1 MAVDPLFED
10 EFGCEVEYVDDISEI
25 LPMYEVKYDIYLGN
39 TSKFAFSGAIYMESI
54 DDMVL
59 KSDIVSEL
67 GFNFMHRINGIDIKA
82 MNENMMIRYIKNDDN
97 YTLTIDSYQYISES
111 VRPFYY
117 TTNTWDSNSCDGTL
131 VHGLSSLAFDLMCTD
146 NHIDVNR
153 IYNAH
158 NSSFVL
164 YQVPIS
170 SFISNRIAV
179 VDDWNLLYIEGIL
192 LNQVNDYLSVDVH
205 SNGDLSTPSWLFEA
219 KLPSYLVFESEEL
232 NQIKFVVPIIIE
244 SVPLSGDDDDSSFA
258 IAFALTDSQSFVA
271 VLLECEYQYNYNIS
285 DQVLCLPLFYPD
297 GDSNTL
303 GRMNP
308 KYHSVHFMNWTWN
321 DDYIDLLLSI
331 NTDEETNV
339 ELIIQNDPTQYSV
352 SIELSIDSV
361 SVQYRRDQNTGSFLG
376 NRDLYFQFGHYT
388 PSVLRYEVGAIS
400 MQRNQVMTNSFA
412 NNASDWALAILN
424 TEACDDC
431 IEMTDDSGV
440 IAMNYLDLSLV
451 LQWTYPDD
459 AYFLNDHISS
469 IKTVIQLDTSNN
481 NQIFVFG
488 DATNYILFT
497 VGHLLHYSF
506 YPQTESYIAN
516 VGDNDIFTDLEV
528 FTSIISTKLSKI
540 NDYDID
546 NATVTAELIFEC
558 VNDPVNDMVQFKLY
572 HADHEIVMEYKGS
585 FESLN
590 TLYLYF
596 GAYSSN
602 EVYTIESIHYEKLLT
617 PNIEFVANIDSED
630 DLLRQIAST
639 YSNPSTL
646 VTALF
651 ANIISLD
658 LGGNNSNGTNY
669 WNLELS
675 AAFDNC
681 NDLQSNT
688 TSHPRN
694 PGYARVTVFE
704 YNESISYREEL
715 FDISILQTECPS
727 TIELYIEH
735 PTYYNPL
742 FYFNNCTNSTAN
754 ENCTASNVH
763 EIPFMIRWMDDK
775 YSYIFKLHYFYGPY
789 KPSSITYEVPHHI
802 IEPRAAAFWL
812 FEETSLLSLCLLLIV
827 FGLCCTCCSC
837 IDCKDCSCKWYLM
850 RRSNI
855 ECIKDANRKCCCCVR
870 CNSPS
875 KGEYILDGSKI
886 KRDVLDNVI
895 FHHFD
900 ENAYHHLL
908 SHSAAKYKEKII
920 GTKLSPFELSLYTM
934 PAAFIVAITIV
945 YTMAIFTDSAAFIDS
960 FDDLFF
966 NHAFTAFFAF
976 LSAIILYILTILC
989 IYLWF
994 SKWKKVDFFSGEIL
1008 QRRVSPALAKT
1019 DNAGKS
1025 GPIIRF
1031 FNELNK
1037 EQERETRAP
1046 TRTKSIWKKET
1057 EWRKESEKYEPNA
1070 SFKFDKHCLFM
1081 VGDCCCR
1088 LLNAFI
1094 FTFSFWISFYAW
1106 YSHQEITVL
1115 YDVTNAIYAL
1125 NSDTEHKMNIIQD
1138 WQDSEYDAMLNY
1150 YNLKVTQCNSKISI
1164 NNERANAIMYNAR
1177 QYHVD
1182 QMYPAITD
1190 LLLIESELRLKLD
1203 NILNGAELS
1212 EYAGEVDLIMDE
1224 IQTLSDNSINL
1235 VSDIVDTAE
1244 NAIHSLCIA
1253 TGVVSTG
1260 CSGGMINCGT
1270 IVSASCYAAAAHAI
1284 SAIDSA
1290 VNEAIDALEDIKSTA
1305 VTPEIDE
1312 STSNVPNGTDTQD
1325 TIDSDTAYG
1334 DAQDADYDSQ
1344 EMDSGDSGVLNT
1356 GERLS
1361 SGESLDFTEYKSL
1374 PIFNPFFWIA
1384 ISDSIIIYYQ
1394 IIMILKRMKQL
1405 HGGIEEEHDA
1415 RKDIEAS
1422 SKYKL
1427 FAIEITN
1434 CLNQLLMNIARI
1446 LFIALPL
1453 MFICY
1458 AIYIAYNTTVELF
1471 EIDSVATLGL
1481 YQLYTAPVIAAQY
1494 KTNTLLYNQQQM
1506 YNQQLL
1512 PSLTNAMLIN
1522 INSISDNMDS
1532 FNAIQYENVSF
1543 YNQQK
1548 CEIQWSIASYAD
1560 TYYCFEKYYNLN
1572 TTGESCQG
1580 CAQDIKA
1587 MCMVAND
1594 YVTKQFYG
1602 DEYEIF
1608 NGKMAEKRKYC
1619 QFDNGT
1625 NIFWHVTHDANSTK
1639 IITPNWDQSLTLQC
1653 PNGMIINSIHYIG
1666 SGDYKIKD
1674 DEMDNWN
1681 GIYEAYSYV
1690 YQLNHMPYNNAREQC
1705 LSIDSDLIS
1714 IHSASTENEIKYILQ
1729 IDGVNSGYFWIG
1741 LNDISNERIYAWT
1754 DGSSVDYTNYIW
1766 RQMQNERKCRWKRK
1780 IHGIKFCLGA
1790 YHDGVET
1797 DGILWTTHGWF
1808 DVSIH
1813 THLPFLCKNPNVN
1826 FEGIAHLSSFMHSID
1841 SIQCV
1846 EANRGPFLGCND
1858 FIFSQYLFGD
1868 NNGPL
1873 SFSCTNAAALS
1884 GYNNTAWF
1892 LNGFIFSSDSGLLS
1906 SLKGIRCCY
1915 IPGTIFN
1922 INNQYLQPQSPSHL
1936 DTYGETVIVSNNSY
1950 EQLGIKSIHR
1960 GSDQSIAGFMFDSIS
1975 DYIPRGCSTGSS
1987 VDCMMNRV
1995 DIVDYE
2001 SFTSEK
2007 LNDNITAN
2015 INTEQLICDEGCD
2028 ANVTQQCATE
2038 YQQDMDQNNGNPN
2051 PFVTKFQCDNINFTA
2066 AVMDEYEQCEV
2077 YPVYPALFYDY
2088 DSEMHEA
2095 MVSDQLSP
2103 YVKAFGRCVIKLWHS
2118 FFIWITLKAFVFP
2131 LYWMISTFCADKCC
2145 AAVRKRHVAKVEL
2158 VLKLNQNAVKEKH
2171 KKQAKYNQ
2179 NKSVFLQMIKL
2190 NKNNKKTSIE
2200 HNESNEDDSNET
2212 HNKEYEYYYEYE
2224 DAQDQ

>member
-1 MAVDPLFED
+1 MTKQRSKRQMNQSRRNVKKDKDFKKAELRLLVTMVLIIVCLFLHSIFAIQINISNYSGTVYISDNVLFEEFSSTMDIDDKWSIYVDNRSSIDDLLYNNIDLSFEWKRSNTMTLVGNISSFNFNTYYKAIAAAEASHNENHYIDYHNNSNLSQLYEYCTYPVPSSYAFGVTSEWIHNCTDSNADPFLNVCDSPSSYLTHLDQDIYVKFFECDGDLTGNMMHNKWYHSPPQLTIFAQHASTVKIVAVDITNNETYAVTSNANNSFVITNLILNRALSHPFNYIYGSKSTYFSTMNQWNGDTKLLEAMMVDEDQIFNATQDFNYTTTVDLDEYNPYSMDRYLYHNERNNSFNIDFVNHKCSVFGDERVHIELYYDIGLSFISSADDSSGSVLSPDTFIGDGFSLYSYGQHSNLQYYRYPEDQYFSLEQLSPGQYYTLAFEYNLDCVVDSDFEFGLFALTHDFVYHNATNESVWTEVSDLVLNLTDINGNSSISYRFMAESETHLYAFIINGVSSPTSPCYTEIEWSYIISECLGNDDVFCTELQYDIDSPCKPFHVDKVWLRFDDANQYCLDTYDTNLFCPTGDSTALNWYLVSLLRTYDEYMECWMGARTPHKLSAFECINPDDGIFSDDAFQSLCQDVTEPGVDVDCSYWFADNMGDVCPECVPNCVYYQWFDSNSVLGDGYGGINSKSCVNQVNCALCKKDWQNTLDPIKLEDSGAELDDIDDLQECIQLKLQPFLNVSNLKVTASNVAQENITNETCVESLAAIMAVDPLFED
-10 EFGCEVEYVDDISEI
+10 EFGCEVEYVDDITEI

-131 VHGLSSLAFDLMCTD
+131 VHGLSSLAFDLMCAD

-170 SFISNRIAV
+170 SFISNRIAL

-219 KLPSYLVFESEEL
+219 KLPSFLVFESEEL

-303 GRMNP
+303 GRINP

-339 ELIIQNDPTQYSV
+339 ELIIQNDPAQYSV

-388 PSVLRYEVGAIS
+388 TSVLRYEVGAIS

-424 TEACDDC
+424 TDACDDC
-431 IEMTDDSGV
+431 IEMMDDSGV

-516 VGDNDIFTDLEV
+516 VGDDDIFTDLEV

-585 FESLN
+585 FESLS

-688 TSHPRN
+688 TSHPRD

-1037 EQERETRAP
+1037 EQERETRAH
-1046 TRTKSIWKKET
+1046 TRTQSIWKKET

-1290 VNEAIDALEDIKSTA
+1290 VNEAIDALEDIKS
-1305 VTPEIDE
+1305 
-1312 STSNVPNGTDTQD
+1312 
-1325 TIDSDTAYG
+1325 
-1334 DAQDADYDSQ
+1334 
-1344 EMDSGDSGVLNT
+1344 
-1356 GERLS
+1356 
-1361 SGESLDFTEYKSL
+1361 
-1374 PIFNPFFWIA
+1374 
-1384 ISDSIIIYYQ
+1384 
-1394 IIMILKRMKQL
+1394 
-1405 HGGIEEEHDA
+1405 
-1415 RKDIEAS
+1415 
-1422 SKYKL
+1422 
-1427 FAIEITN
+1427 
-1434 CLNQLLMNIARI
+1434 
-1446 LFIALPL
+1446 
-1453 MFICY
+1453 
-1458 AIYIAYNTTVELF
+1458 
-1471 EIDSVATLGL
+1471 
-1481 YQLYTAPVIAAQY
+1481 
-1494 KTNTLLYNQQQM
+1494 
-1506 YNQQLL
+1506 
-1512 PSLTNAMLIN
+1512 
-1522 INSISDNMDS
+1522 
-1532 FNAIQYENVSF
+1532 
-1543 YNQQK
+1543 
-1548 CEIQWSIASYAD
+1548 
-1560 TYYCFEKYYNLN
+1560 
-1572 TTGESCQG
+1572 
-1580 CAQDIKA
+1580 
-1587 MCMVAND
+1587 
-1594 YVTKQFYG
+1594 
-1602 DEYEIF
+1602 
-1608 NGKMAEKRKYC
+1608 
-1619 QFDNGT
+1619 
-1625 NIFWHVTHDANSTK
+1625 
-1639 IITPNWDQSLTLQC
+1639 
-1653 PNGMIINSIHYIG
+1653 
-1666 SGDYKIKD
+1666 
-1674 DEMDNWN
+1674 
-1681 GIYEAYSYV
+1681 
-1690 YQLNHMPYNNAREQC
+1690 
-1705 LSIDSDLIS
+1705 
-1714 IHSASTENEIKYILQ
+1714 
-1729 IDGVNSGYFWIG
+1729 
-1741 LNDISNERIYAWT
+1741 
-1754 DGSSVDYTNYIW
+1754 
-1766 RQMQNERKCRWKRK
+1766 
-1780 IHGIKFCLGA
+1780 
-1790 YHDGVET
+1790 
-1797 DGILWTTHGWF
+1797 
-1808 DVSIH
+1808 
-1813 THLPFLCKNPNVN
+1813 
-1826 FEGIAHLSSFMHSID
+1826 
-1841 SIQCV
+1841 
-1846 EANRGPFLGCND
+1846 
-1858 FIFSQYLFGD
+1858 
-1868 NNGPL
+1868 
-1873 SFSCTNAAALS
+1873 
-1884 GYNNTAWF
+1884 
-1892 LNGFIFSSDSGLLS
+1892 
-1906 SLKGIRCCY
+1906 
-1915 IPGTIFN
+1915 
-1922 INNQYLQPQSPSHL
+1922 
-1936 DTYGETVIVSNNSY
+1936 
-1950 EQLGIKSIHR
+1950 
-1960 GSDQSIAGFMFDSIS
+1960 
-1975 DYIPRGCSTGSS
+1975 
-1987 VDCMMNRV
+1987 
-1995 DIVDYE
+1995 
-2001 SFTSEK
+2001 
-2007 LNDNITAN
+2007 
-2015 INTEQLICDEGCD
+2015 
-2028 ANVTQQCATE
+2028 
-2038 YQQDMDQNNGNPN
+2038 
-2051 PFVTKFQCDNINFTA
+2051 
-2066 AVMDEYEQCEV
+2066 
-2077 YPVYPALFYDY
+2077 
-2088 DSEMHEA
+2088 
-2095 MVSDQLSP
+2095 
-2103 YVKAFGRCVIKLWHS
+2103 
-2118 FFIWITLKAFVFP
+2118 
-2131 LYWMISTFCADKCC
+2131 
-2145 AAVRKRHVAKVEL
+2145 
-2158 VLKLNQNAVKEKH
+2158 
-2171 KKQAKYNQ
+2171 
-2179 NKSVFLQMIKL
+2179 
-2190 NKNNKKTSIE
+2190 
-2200 HNESNEDDSNET
+2200 
-2212 HNKEYEYYYEYE
+2212 
-2224 DAQDQ
+2224 